1 MELKRDFLAA
11 YNKGL
16 RSLNRT
22 FMELKSKSICTCFT
36 ARECLNRTF
45 MELKLGICTNGFIK
59 RMS

>member
-22 FMELKSKSICTCFT
+22 FMELKLESTICTDPSC
-36 ARECLNRTF
+36 A
-45 MELKLGICTNGFIK
+45 
-59 RMS
+59 S